1 MKNNSFYALAGLLF
15 LGLTAPDFSKK
26 EVHLACT
33 VVNCEKVD
41 SLFMFEFNGIG
52 FSKIQSAPIVSDKAT
67 FSLPIG
73 SPRFLYVG
81 LTDNNLR
88 PLILGS
94 EENVALNSDCNG
106 FRSAQITVSQLNEDY
121 EETKKTMN
129 ALNAEMN
136 SLARQY
142 QTSLQD
148 PAAIDKLTGEMAA
161 LDKRKLEFLE
171 ETKKKSNYLA
181 SIVALNTYL
190 SFQNNRGTYVDEVEY
205 FANEYFKFVD
215 WKSEYLTYQAWVY
228 EATKTYATALGS
240 VGLPDATLKTYLD
253 NMLSKV
259 PKNSRTYQLALGGV
273 MTALKQKNNGNFP
286 TYAKAFVEA
295 VKPTDPSLA
304 AAIEK
309 ELKMASAFMIGG
321 EAPDF
326 TQNQPDG
333 TPFSLSNLRGK
344 VVLVDF
350 WASWC
355 GPCRRENPNVVKLYN
370 RYKSQGF
377 DILGVSLD
385 KTQDRWV
392 QAIEEDGL
400 IWHHISDLKGW
411 ANEVAKMYGVSSIPH
426 TILLDKEG
434 RILARNLRG
443 PQLEEK
449 LREIF
454 GE

>member
-1 MKNNSFYALAGLLF
+1 
-15 LGLTAPDFSKK
+15 
-26 EVHLACT
+26 
-33 VVNCEKVD
+33 
-41 SLFMFEFNGIG
+41 
-52 FSKIQSAPIVSDKAT
+52 
-67 FSLPIG
+67 
-73 SPRFLYVG
+73 
-81 LTDNNLR
+81 
-88 PLILGS
+88 
-94 EENVALNSDCNG
+94 
-106 FRSAQITVSQLNEDY
+106 
-121 EETKKTMN
+121 

-142 QTSLQD
+142 QASMQD

-190 SFQNNRGTYVDEVEY
+190 SFQNNRGTYVDDVEY

-215 WKSEYLTYQAWVY
+215 SQSDYPTCQAWMY
-228 EATKTYATALGS
+228 EATKTCATALGS

-253 NMLSKV
+253 NMRSKV

-309 ELKMASAFMIGG
+309 ELKMTSAFMIGG

-392 QAIEEDGL
+392 QAIEQDGL

-411 ANEVAKMYGVSSIPH
+411 ANEVAKMY
-426 TILLDKEG
+426 
-434 RILARNLRG
+434 
-443 PQLEEK
+443 
-449 LREIF
+449 
-454 GE
+454 